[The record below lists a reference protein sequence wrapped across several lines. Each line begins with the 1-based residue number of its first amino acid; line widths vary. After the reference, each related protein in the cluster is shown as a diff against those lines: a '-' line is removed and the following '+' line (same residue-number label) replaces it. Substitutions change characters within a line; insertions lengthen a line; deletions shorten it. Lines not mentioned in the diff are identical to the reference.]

1 VTVVTGR
8 GVDVEALARLEE
20 ERDFLLRSLRDL
32 ELEREAGDI
41 DEGDYARLRDD
52 YTTRAA
58 TALRAIDQHAIDQHA
73 IGRRAVRQQG
83 EAPAVIVED
92 TRARRNPRIVA
103 LVSAGVMTVA
113 VLAGVLVARSAGERV
128 ANRPLT
134 GAVPPTVALDDL
146 TRARQLFSERN
157 YLGALKL
164 YDIVLK
170 REPNNVEAL
179 TYRGWLLFQASP
191 AEFTDRALQSLDRAV
206 AADPRFP
213 DAHFFRGWV
222 LRHGKRDA
230 AAAVPEYRTFLATNP
245 PPEFRQ
251 RVEQELNLALCDLG
265 QAPAGITCSS
275 GSPSP

>member
-1 VTVVTGR
+1 MTVVSGH
-8 GVDVEALARLEE
+8 GVDVDERARLEE
-20 ERDFLLRSLRDL
+20 ERDFLLTSLRDL
-32 ELEREAGDI
+32 DLEREAGDI
-41 DEGDYARLRDD
+41 DELDHARLRDD
-52 YTTRAA
+52 YTARAA
-58 TALRAIDQHAIDQHA
+58 AVLRAIDRLAVDQHDSSA
-73 IGRRAVRQQG
+73 VTVEETRTRR
-83 EAPAVIVED
+83 D
-92 TRARRNPRIVA
+92 PRLVA
-103 LVSAGVMTVA
+103 LVSAGVLAVA

-128 ANRPLT
+128 ADRPLT
-134 GAVPPTVALDDL
+134 GAVPPTAPLDDL

-157 YLGALKL
+157 YLDALKL
-164 YDIVLK
+164 YDKVLK
-170 REPNNVEAL
+170 HEPANVEAL

-191 AEFTDRALQSLDRAV
+191 TEFTDRALESLDRAV

-265 QAPAGITCSS
+265 QAPAGITCPPASS
-275 GSPSP
+275 SP

>member
-1 VTVVTGR
+1 VTVVNR
-8 GVDVEALARLEE
+8 GVDVDALAHLEA

-32 ELEREAGDI
+32 DVEREAGDI
-41 DEGDYARLRDD
+41 DEVDYARLRDD

-58 TALRAIDQHAIDQHA
+58 AALRAIDRHALDQHA
-73 IGRRAVRQQG
+73 VDRQADVPTTVVGASGRRS
-83 EAPAVIVED
+83 
-92 TRARRNPRIVA
+92 PRLTA
-103 LVSAGVMTVA
+103 LIGAGVLTVA

-128 ANRPLT
+128 ANRAVT

-157 YLGALKL
+157 YLAALKV
-164 YDIVLK
+164 YDSVLK
-170 REPNNVEAL
+170 RAPDNVEAL

-191 AEFTDRALQSLDRAV
+191 AQFTDRALQSLDRAV

-275 GSPSP
+275 APPAP